1 MTCSRRS
8 GAGSEVDDPKVRAYV
23 FLDPAATDYVSGV
36 RWPVP
41 DEPGVGAWLEAC
53 ARAPLRGY
61 PADQLLW
68 WLDQHLWEVELAGDV
83 RETDRSVLGARGR
96 LLAPVDAWTPDVARE
111 LTADCARRLR
121 DRAVAALEADG
132 RGNAAAVLAAA
143 NELESI
149 AETAVSAASGDGE
162 GSLLAGYTADLVR
175 FASFMP
181 DPARGAAVAARI
193 AAHAHAGGDEG
204 EQGYGETYAEERA
217 CQGAWLRTRLGL

>member
-1 MTCSRRS
+1 M
-8 GAGSEVDDPKVRAYV
+8 RAYA

-36 RWPVP
+36 RWLVP
-41 DEPGVGAWLEAC
+41 DDHGPGAWLEAG
-53 ARAPLRGY
+53 ATSPLRGY

-111 LTADCARRLR
+111 LTTDCALRLR

-132 RGNAAAVLAAA
+132 RQDAAAFLAAA
-143 NELESI
+143 GNLESI
-149 AETAVSAASGDGE
+149 AEAAVSAASGEGD

-175 FASFMP
+175 VASVMP

-204 EQGYGETYAEERA
+204 KPGYEESYADERA
-217 CQGAWLRTRLGL
+217 RQRTWLRTSLGL

>member
-1 MTCSRRS
+1 M
-8 GAGSEVDDPKVRAYV
+8 RAYA

-41 DEPGVGAWLEAC
+41 DDRGPGAWLEAG
-53 ARAPLRGY
+53 ADSPLRGY

-68 WLDQHLWEVELAGDV
+68 WLDQQLWEVELAGDV
-83 RETDRSVLGARGR
+83 HETDRSVLGARGR

-111 LTADCARRLR
+111 LTTDCALRLR
-121 DRAVAALEADG
+121 DRAVVALEADD
-132 RGNAAAVLAAA
+132 REAAPP
-143 NELESI
+143 S
-149 AETAVSAASGDGE
+149 SGQRATWNRSRRPPPWPRPE
-162 GSLLAGYTADLVR
+162 KAIGSLLAGYTADLVR

-204 EQGYGETYAEERA
+204 KQGYEEAYAEERA
-217 CQGAWLRTRLGL
+217 RQADWLRTRLGL

>member
-1 MTCSRRS
+1 M
-8 GAGSEVDDPKVRAYV
+8 RAYA

-41 DEPGVGAWLEAC
+41 EEPGPGAWLEAE
-53 ARAPLRGY
+53 ADSPLRGY

-83 RETDRSVLGARGR
+83 RDTDRSFLGARGR

-111 LTADCARRLR
+111 LTTDCALRLR

-132 RGNAAAVLAAA
+132 QEEAAAGLAAA
-143 NELESI
+143 DDLESI
-149 AETAVSAASGDGE
+149 AEAASAASGEAGS
-162 GSLLAGYTADLVR
+162 SLLAGYTADLVR
-175 FASFMP
+175 AASSMP

-204 EQGYGETYAEERA
+204 KPGYEGAYAEERA
-217 CQGAWLRTRLGL
+217 RQRDWLRTRLGL